1 MQIPKD
7 QAPIIQVS
15 AGQDTSDLQLAD
27 LVTSSTKDGLNKPS
41 VLSLAIKEKSALYAA
56 YMPYIKSGGLFI
68 PTNKSFKIN
77 EEVFM
82 LLSLI
87 DDPIKLKVVG
97 KVIWLTPTSSANR
110 PQGIG
115 VQFSEKD
122 GGLEVRNKI
131 ESLLGGTLKSNRT
144 THTM

>member
-1 MQIPKD
+1 MEANTD
-7 QAPIIQVS
+7 QQAM
-15 AGQDTSDLQLAD
+15 
-27 LVTSSTKDGLNKPS
+27 NKPG

-56 YMPYIKSGGLFI
+56 YMPYIKGGGLFI
-68 PTNKSFKIN
+68 PTNKQFKIG

-87 DDPIKLKVVG
+87 DDPVKLKVVG
-97 KVIWLTPTSSANR
+97 KVVWISHVAHNTR
-110 PQGIG
+110 PQGVG

-122 GGLEVRNKI
+122 GGQEAKNKI
-131 ESLLGGTLKSNRT
+131 ESLLGGALKSSRP

>member
-1 MQIPKD
+1 MNIQATTDQIKE
-7 QAPIIQVS
+7 AS
-15 AGQDTSDLQLAD
+15 
-27 LVTSSTKDGLNKPS
+27 NKPG

-56 YMPYIKSGGLFI
+56 YMPYIKGGGLFI
-68 PTNKSFKIN
+68 PTNKAFKIG

-82 LLSLI
+82 LLSLV
-87 DDPIKLKVVG
+87 DDPMKLKVVG
-97 KVIWLTPTSSANR
+97 KVVWITPVAQANR

-122 GGLEVRNKI
+122 GGTEVKNKI
-131 ESLLGGTLKSNRT
+131 EGILGGALKANRA

>member
-1 MQIPKD
+1 MEPSTEQIK
-7 QAPIIQVS
+7 A
-15 AGQDTSDLQLAD
+15 AAAAAA
-27 LVTSSTKDGLNKPS
+27 NKPG

-56 YMPYIKSGGLFI
+56 YMPYIKGGGLFI
-68 PTNKSFKIN
+68 PTNKSFKIG

-82 LLSLI
+82 LLSLV
-87 DDPIKLKVVG
+87 DDPMKLKVVG
-97 KVIWLTPTSSANR
+97 KVIWITPVAQGSR

-122 GGLEVRNKI
+122 GGLEVKNKI
-131 ESLLGGTLKSNRT
+131 EALLGGALKANRP

>member
-1 MQIPKD
+1 MAEETLDISTTTPK
-7 QAPIIQVS
+7 P
-15 AGQDTSDLQLAD
+15 G
-27 LVTSSTKDGLNKPS
+27 
-41 VLSLAIKEKSALYAA
+41 VLSLAIKEKTALYTA
-56 YMPYIKSGGLFI
+56 YMAYIKGGGLFI
-68 PTNKSFKIN
+68 PTNKPFKIG

-87 DDPIKLKVVG
+87 DDPVKLKVVG
-97 KVIWLTPTSSANR
+97 HVVWVTPTTQASK

-122 GGLEVRNKI
+122 GGLEARNKI
-131 ESLLGGTLKSNRT
+131 EGLLGSALKSSRP

>member
-1 MQIPKD
+1 MQANTD
-7 QAPIIQVS
+7 QTAAS
-15 AGQDTSDLQLAD
+15 
-27 LVTSSTKDGLNKPS
+27 KPG

-56 YMPYIKSGGLFI
+56 YMPYVKGGGLFI
-68 PTNKSFKIN
+68 PTNKNFKIG
-77 EEVFM
+77 EEIFM

-87 DDPIKLKVVG
+87 DDPMKLKVVG
-97 KVIWLTPTSSANR
+97 KVIWITPTASANR

-131 ESLLGGTLKSNRT
+131 EALLGGNLKSNRA

>member
-1 MQIPKD
+1 MNIQATTEQIKE
-7 QAPIIQVS
+7 AS
-15 AGQDTSDLQLAD
+15 
-27 LVTSSTKDGLNKPS
+27 NKPG

-56 YMPYIKSGGLFI
+56 FMPYVKGGGLFI
-68 PTNKSFKIN
+68 PTNKVFKIG

-82 LLSLI
+82 LLSLL
-87 DDPIKLKVVG
+87 DDPMRLKVVG
-97 KVIWLTPTSSANR
+97 KVVWIMPVTQANR

-122 GGLEVRNKI
+122 GSIEVRNKI
-131 ESLLGGTLKSNRT
+131 EEILGGALKANRA

>member
-1 MQIPKD
+1 MQILTD
-7 QAPIIQVS
+7 QTPISQPITNQQSPDIVANQVKEG
-15 AGQDTSDLQLAD
+15 A
-27 LVTSSTKDGLNKPS
+27 NKPS
-41 VLSLAIKEKSALYAA
+41 VLSLAIKDKAALYSA
-56 YMPYIKSGGLFI
+56 YMPYVKSGGLFI
-68 PTNKSFKIN
+68 PTNKSFNIN

-87 DDPIKLKVVG
+87 NDPVKLKVVG
-97 KVIWLTPTSSANR
+97 KVIWLTPTTSANR

-131 ESLLGGTLKSNRT
+131 ESLLGGTLKSNRP

>member
-1 MQIPKD
+1 MNIQATTDQIKE
-7 QAPIIQVS
+7 AS
-15 AGQDTSDLQLAD
+15 
-27 LVTSSTKDGLNKPS
+27 NKPG

-56 YMPYIKSGGLFI
+56 YMPYVKGGGLFI
-68 PTNKSFKIN
+68 PTNKSFKIG

-82 LLSLI
+82 LLSLV
-87 DDPIKLKVVG
+87 DDPKKLKVVG
-97 KVIWLTPTSSANR
+97 KVVWITPVAQANR

-122 GGLEVRNKI
+122 GGIEVKNKI
-131 ESLLGGTLKSNRT
+131 EAILGGALKANRA